1 MYKSVNDYIELYK
14 DFSDEELDQAYMRL
28 NFGTW
33 TNTTYIALEAIHRI
47 QIERE
52 KK

>member
-14 DFSDEELDQAYMRL
+14 DFSDEKLDQAYMRL
-28 NFGTW
+28 NFGSW
-33 TNTTYIALEAIHRI
+33 SGTTYITLEAIHKI
-47 QIERE
+47 QMERE